1 MRTWV
6 IFNTKMQ
13 ALPAATLL
21 PRITGQENLVEGA
34 AFRRV
39 VTTEGREVGTR
50 LECGGHGKEPESPA
64 RMGGCAQGRGAPHPA
79 EGKVC
84 NLGSAGQ
91 Q

>member
-39 VTTEGREVGTR
+39 VTTEGREVGTGWS
-50 LECGGHGKEPESPA
+50 EGDTA
-64 RMGGCAQGRGAPHPA
+64 RNARAQPGREGAPRVGGTPPCRR
-79 EGKVC
+79 KSV
-84 NLGSAGQ
+84 
-91 Q
+91 